1 MRGGQGKAF
10 VDFQNDVTA
19 KDVELAEREG
29 FRSVEHLKRYTTLG
43 MATDQGKTAS
53 VNGLALL
60 AEATR
65 AHASSRPAR
74 PPRVRPITP
83 VPIGALAGH
92 HRGRNF
98 KPTRLTPTHDWA
110 REQGAVFVEV
120 GQWLR
125 AQYFPSPG
133 EDWLAAASRE
143 ALAVRNAVGFCDV
156 GTLGKID
163 IQGADAAEF
172 LDRVFANRMAS
183 LPVGRLRYGLML
195 REDGFVLDDG
205 TVSRL
210 GEDLFVMTATTA
222 HAATVL
228 QHLEF
233 CHQWLWPGLDVH
245 MVSVTDQWAQ
255 IAVAGPRSRD
265 VLRGLVDPA
274 HDLSNE
280 AFPFVAAGEVTVC
293 GGIRARLFRL
303 SFSGELAYEVAVPAR
318 YGDALARRLME
329 AGAEFGITPYGTEAL
344 SILRIEKGYAA
355 GGELN
360 GMTTAHDL
368 GMGKMLSANKD
379 YMGRAMAARPVLT
392 DPSRP
397 TLVGLRPLE
406 PGARLRAGAHLLR
419 QDAEAAAASDQGYVT
434 SAAYSPTLGHWI
446 ALALLSH
453 GPQRHGETV
462 RVHDPVRGGDALA
475 EVVPPVFV
483 DPEGR
488 RAHV

>member
-1 MRGGQGKAF
+1 
-10 VDFQNDVTA
+10 
-19 KDVELAEREG
+19 
-29 FRSVEHLKRYTTLG
+29 

-60 AEATR
+60 AEATGR
-65 AHASSRPAR
+65 SIVETGTTTSRP
-74 PPRVRPITP
+74 PITP

-92 HRGRNF
+92 HRGRSF
-98 KPTRLTPTHDWA
+98 KPTRFTPTHNWA
-110 REQGAVFVEV
+110 REQGAVFLEV

-125 AQYFPSPG
+125 AQYFPRRG

-143 ALAVRNAVGFCDV
+143 AIAVRNAVGFCDV

-163 IQGADAAEF
+163 IQGADVAEF
-172 LDRVFANRMAS
+172 LDHVFANRIAS
-183 LPVGRLRYGLML
+183 LPVGRLRYGLLL

-210 GEDLFVMTATTA
+210 GENLFVMTATTA
-222 HAATVL
+222 HAAKVL

-233 CHQWLWPGLDVH
+233 CHQWLWPDLDVR

-265 VLRGLVDPA
+265 VLRQVVDPA

-280 AFPFVAAGEVTVC
+280 AFPFVATGEVTVC
-293 GGIRARLFRL
+293 GGIKARLFRL

-318 YGDALARRLME
+318 YGDALARRLMM
-329 AGAEFGITPYGTEAL
+329 AGAEFGIIPYGTEAL

-355 GGELN
+355 GSELN

-379 YMGRAMAARPVLT
+379 YVGRAMAARPALT

-406 PGARLRAGAHLLR
+406 PGVRLRVGAHLLPR
-419 QDAEAAAASDQGYVT
+419 DAAAVAASDQGYVT

-453 GPQRHGETV
+453 GPQRHGEVV
-462 RVHDPVRGGDALA
+462 RVYDPVRGGDAVA
-475 EVVPPVFV
+475 EVVPPMFV